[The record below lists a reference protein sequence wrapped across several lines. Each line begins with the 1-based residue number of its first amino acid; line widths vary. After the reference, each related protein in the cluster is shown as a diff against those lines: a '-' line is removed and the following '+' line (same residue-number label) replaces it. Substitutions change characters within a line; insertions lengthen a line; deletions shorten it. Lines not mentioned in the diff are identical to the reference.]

1 MVTKATTKAELIMI
15 IKKKMRRVKPSQATP
30 FFRSLKYKK
39 KSELK
44 RIATRMK
51 VKVDKTGYD
60 LTYH

>member
-1 MVTKATTKAELIMI
+1 MITKDATKAELIAI
-15 IKKKMRRVKPSQATP
+15 IKKRMHKVKPSQAAP
-30 FFRSLKYKK
+30 FSRSLKYKK

-44 RIATRMK
+44 RIATRVK